1 VVALALPFYAG
12 DFWLQ
17 TGLFV
22 MAAAVGAIGLTIL
35 TGNTGQ
41 LSLAHAFFLGV
52 GAYTYCLYAG
62 APATGPADPVGL
74 GLPPVVAAVLAAA
87 TAGLCGLVFSPVA
100 TRLRGIYLG
109 VASLALVFLGQHLL
123 FNVGSVTGGFYG
135 RPVAP
140 FEVLGLGV
148 SRPEPELVVLAVPF
162 GPRERLWYLFLAVL
176 VAAAWFARNL
186 LRARPGRAMR
196 MVRDDELAAGV
207 LGVPVRRWKAVA
219 FVVSSAYAGLAGV
232 LLALA
237 FNRVVPEYFGL
248 LLSIEYLAMVVIGGL
263 PSVAG
268 AVAGAAFVT
277 AVPQLLTRYS
287 GDLPVLAQPG
297 SGGVDPAVAARF
309 LYGAAVVAVV
319 LAEPGGLA
327 GLLARLRRRFAS
339 ARWTPASA
347 ARGSADPPGDPP
359 GGPPGGPPDPATA
372 PAPTPAATVPPSG
385 RDDRR

>member
-1 VVALALPFYAG
+1 VVVLALPFYAG

-22 MAAAVGAIGLTIL
+22 MAAAVGAIGLTVL

-62 APATGPADPVGL
+62 EPATGPDEPVGL

-87 TAGLCGLVFSPVA
+87 TAGLCGLAFSPVA

-109 VASLALVFLGQHLL
+109 VASLSLVFLGQHLL
-123 FNVGSVTGGFYG
+123 FNVGPVTGGFYG
-135 RPVAP
+135 RPVPP
-140 FEVLGLGV
+140 FEVFGLGF
-148 SRPEPELVVLAVPF
+148 SRPVPELVVLAVPF
-162 GPRERLWYLFLAVL
+162 GPRERLWYLFVAVL
-176 VAAAWFARNL
+176 VGAAWFARNV
-186 LRARPGRAMR
+186 LRTRPGRAMR

-248 LLSIEYLAMVVIGGL
+248 ALSIEYLAMVVIGGL

-319 LAEPGGLA
+319 LAEPGGLV
-327 GLLARLRRRFAS
+327 GLLARLRRRWAS
-339 ARWTPASA
+339 ARWTTP
-347 ARGSADPPGDPP
+347 RGPSGGADPPG
-359 GGPPGGPPDPATA
+359 GAAPDPATA
-372 PAPTPAATVPPSG
+372 PVPTPAATVPPSG